1 MPVYEFQCSQCRKR
15 FSEQRTFEQF
25 EQHKPVKCPKC
36 GSRQVSQVLSPAFAK
51 TSKKS

>member
-1 MPVYEFQCSQCRKR
+1 MPVYEFECPQCRKK

-25 EQHKPVKCPKC
+25 ERHKQVKCPKC
-36 GSRQVSQVLSPAFAK
+36 GSRQVRQVLSAAFAK